1 MAQFGMVAIIAIGL
15 NVVVG
20 QAGLLDLGYVG
31 FYAVG
36 AYTVALLTSPDSP
49 WNKVGPNGFLS
60 TPWAWLSCVPIA
72 MCITA
77 LAGLILGIP
86 TLRLRGDYLA
96 IVTLGFGEIIRLMA
110 DNLADITNGPRG
122 LNQVA
127 FPRVGESDKLP
138 EGVFSSANSTGHA
151 NYGTWWFWLGLIL
164 IVVILL
170 LVGNLE
176 RSRVGRAW
184 ISIREDEDAAE
195 VMGVNTFRFKL
206 WAFVI
211 GAAIGGLS
219 GALYAGQVQYVA
231 PPTFNIINSMLF
243 LCAVVLGG
251 QGNKLGVIFGAFII
265 VYLPNRLLGVEF
277 LGINLG
283 DLKYLFFG
291 LALVVLMIF
300 RPEGLFPARA
310 ATAGVRQGRARS
322 VEVHACREGAGSMT
336 TPLSGADESVEELAG
351 VHREIHAAEGE
362 ILLETKDLTV
372 KFGGLTALDSV
383 TFDIRRGE
391 ILGMIGPNGAG
402 KTTCFNAITGVYRP
416 SSGSVIF
423 DGAPLGRIKRHQI
436 TRKGIARTFQNIRLF
451 GEMTALEN
459 VMVGTDAR
467 HHTSVPGALVRTP
480 RHRREEKSAIER
492 AAALL
497 HFVGI
502 ANRGEEKAKNLPY
515 GDQRRLEIARALAT
529 EPKLLC
535 LDEPAAGFNPSEKA
549 ALIELIRKIR
559 DDGYTVLLIEHDMR
573 LVMGVTDRI
582 VVLEFGRKIADGL
595 PAEIREDPKVIAAY
609 LGVPDDDVS

>member
-1 MAQFGMVAIIAIGL
+1 MSDARHQAPAPPGKWGGRVLAPGDRLREWWSGLSRVQKWVFGVLGFTLLALSPLHPPPFFDTPGISFGGTMAQFAMVAIIAIGL

-49 WNKVGPNGFLS
+49 WNKLTASGAFS
-60 TPWAWLSCVPIA
+60 DKWAWLACVPLA
-72 MCITA
+72 MAATA

-96 IVTLGFGEIIRLMA
+96 IVTLGFGEIIRLLA
-110 DNLADITNGPRG
+110 DNLSDITNGSRG
-122 LNQVA
+122 LNKVA
-127 FPRVGESDKLP
+127 YPRVGQTEHLP
-138 EGVFSSANSTGHA
+138 EGVFSSGNSSGHA

-164 IVVILL
+164 MVGILL

-176 RSRVGRAW
+176 RSRAGRAW
-184 ISIREDEDAAE
+184 VAIREDEDAAE

-265 VYLPNRLLGVEF
+265 VYLPNRLLGVHF

-300 RPEGLFPARA
+300 RPQGLFP
-310 ATAGVRQGRARS
+310 VRQQLLTYGKRARYLL
-322 VEVHACREGAGSMT
+322 RN
-336 TPLSGADESVEELAG
+336 AD
-351 VHREIHAAEGE
+351 
-362 ILLETKDLTV
+362 
-372 KFGGLTALDSV
+372 DS
-383 TFDIRRGE
+383 
-391 ILGMIGPNGAG
+391 
-402 KTTCFNAITGVYRP
+402 K
-416 SSGSVIF
+416 
-423 DGAPLGRIKRHQI
+423 AP
-436 TRKGIARTFQNIRLF
+436 
-451 GEMTALEN
+451 
-459 VMVGTDAR
+459 V
-467 HHTSVPGALVRTP
+467 
-480 RHRREEKSAIER
+480 
-492 AAALL
+492 
-497 HFVGI
+497 
-502 ANRGEEKAKNLPY
+502 
-515 GDQRRLEIARALAT
+515 
-529 EPKLLC
+529 
-535 LDEPAAGFNPSEKA
+535 
-549 ALIELIRKIR
+549 
-559 DDGYTVLLIEHDMR
+559 
-573 LVMGVTDRI
+573 
-582 VVLEFGRKIADGL
+582 
-595 PAEIREDPKVIAAY
+595 
-609 LGVPDDDVS
+609 